1 MNSSFRKVF
10 PVCAAVLAWT
20 VSLPSRAADHGDTPL
35 LIQIGRHD
43 ARLTDLHAFR
53 SGDNLVLSLS
63 TNPAIPVSATSYT
76 FPSDLSLRIYVDR
89 HSRVSFEDEDAVRL
103 FGGTIEEPEGV
114 RPDLTFTITFDE
126 EGNPSLDV
134 RGLGRQAR
142 ERIQLFAGLRD
153 DPFINGL
160 RSGRNVAS
168 IVLEMPLA
176 DVLRPQAGDSTIL
189 VWAKSDVPDVDGH
202 DDEHA
207 GRNLRS
213 QVLGNEELNGM
224 GPADHW
230 MKMGVVPDVVIYD
243 TSRPAGFPNGRLLTD
258 DIIDMLGND
267 GDPAVF
273 NNPTAEAPTAND
285 VSFLATF
292 PYLAPPHAAP

>member
-1 MNSSFRKVF
+1 MNSSLRRLAV
-10 PVCAAVLAWT
+10 VCAAVLAWT

-53 SGDNLVLSLS
+53 NGDNLVLSLS

-76 FPSDLSLRIYVDR
+76 FPSDLTLRIYVDR
-89 HSRVSFEDEDAVRL
+89 HSRVSFEDADAVRL
-103 FGGTIEEPEGV
+103 FGGTIESPEGV

-126 EGNPSLDV
+126 EGDPSLDV

-189 VWAKSDVPDVDGH
+189 VWAKSDVPNVDGP

-213 QVLGNEELNGM
+213 QVLGNEELNTM

-285 VSFLATF
+285 VPFLATF
-292 PYLAPPHAAP
+292 PYLAPPQSAP

>member
-1 MNSSFRKVF
+1 MKISTRRVSFL
-10 PVCAAVLAWT
+10 CAVLAWA
-20 VSLPSRAADHGDTPL
+20 LPAWSRAADHGDTPL
-35 LIQIGRHD
+35 LIQLGRHD
-43 ARLTDLHAFR
+43 ARLTDLHVFTN
-53 SGDNLVLSLS
+53 GENLVLSLS

-76 FPSDLSLRIYVDR
+76 FPSDLTLRIYIDR
-89 HSRVSFEDEDAVRL
+89 HSRVSFEDAEALRL
-103 FGGTIEEPEGV
+103 FGGTIENPEAV
-114 RPDLTFTITFDE
+114 RPDLTLTITFDE
-126 EGNPSLDV
+126 TGAPSLDV
-134 RGLGRQAR
+134 RGLGRRAR

-160 RSGRNVAS
+160 RSGRNVAA

-176 DVLRPQAGDSTIL
+176 DVLRPRDSTIL
-189 VWAKSDVPDVDGH
+189 VWAKSDVPNVEGP

-213 QVLGNEELNGM
+213 QVAGNDELNGLD
-224 GPADHW
+224 PCDHW
-230 MKMGVVPDVVIYD
+230 MKMGVVPDVVIFD

-273 NNPTAEAPTAND
+273 GNPTAEAPTAND
-285 VSFLATF
+285 VPFLETF
-292 PYLAPPHAAP
+292 PYLAAPAPPH